1 MANWTLEQQAAI
13 DLRNTNILVSAAAGS
28 GKTAVLVERI
38 TRLIL
43 NKETEVDRILVVTY
57 TNAAAGEMRSRI
69 EEALAEAIESHEA
82 DGIALH
88 DQIKLLNRANIKT
101 FHAFCLDIIRN
112 HFQSVNLDPNF
123 RLTRDTDRLILIEQ
137 ALDEVLE
144 TSYEEP
150 TQNFENI
157 VEAFSGNRNDEKLR
171 LMIKQLYNFILSQ
184 PYPVKWLEYQMEA
197 YSNTDHPLRTLWEKI
212 LLEQISDKIEG
223 AIQLLQ
229 KASELCLEPGG
240 PEPYIPTFTSEIQM
254 FKRLAESA
262 QIGLKALEMTMTG
275 AKFERIASIKKNERE
290 LYDEALIIEVKD
302 VIRDKM
308 VKKQIFE
315 GMKKFFDYKKV
326 DRYES
331 EMPALSEMLKELC
344 RLTLAFE
351 ERFSELKRSKNL
363 MDFNDLEH
371 FAIKILEDPRI
382 CEVYRDKLDYIF
394 VDEYQ
399 DSSAIQETIVKRIKR
414 KNNLFMV
421 GDVKQSIYKFRLAD
435 PELFIEKYKS
445 YTHFDA
451 LIEDIDDSDLVIK
464 KLNLKLT
471 QDDSEQ
477 FIRIDLKN
485 NFRTRTDILDQVNT
499 VFEQIMSEK
508 LGDVAYDHTA
518 KLYGKMHFEETGGPY
533 VEVNILSK
541 KPLDDEAED
550 DDAENEMRTDELEAR
565 AIANKIKAMIG
576 TTLYFPKEKV
586 SRGCRYKDIVV
597 LLRSSKSWTPTFEH
611 VFMEEGVP
619 LYADSQTGYFD
630 ALEIKMLVELLKIID
645 NPLQDLPL
653 LTVLRSPV
661 VGLEVE
667 EIAKLKI
674 LTVGTHF
681 YYYKCKRVVEDSNI
695 EFSSKL
701 RLEEF
706 LMQLEDW
713 RDKARYLPLDELIW
727 DVMQTSGYFNYVIA
741 MPGGVARQANLKLL
755 VDRATDLKNSRLFTL
770 SHFINFIDQM
780 TSTSGDMGVASS
792 IGEDEDVV
800 RLMSIH
806 KSKGLE
812 FPVVILSG
820 LGRKFNLM
828 DTYGDLIL
836 HKNLGVGLSHVD
848 LNLRVKSKS
857 LPQFV
862 LKEEMKRET
871 LSEEMRVLYV
881 GLTRAV
887 DRMILF
893 ATVNDLSAKSSAWE
907 REINY
912 YALYSSGGFV
922 DWIMPAMGTNGAV
935 TINGGSETNLVQ
947 TEKKVEHNQI
957 TRYEFWEKIKEAIPG
972 TLKVDEAIEMR
983 LSYELP
989 QIDKN
994 FKPLKV
1000 SVSEKK
1006 RAMDDSV
1013 YSAPELSA
1021 IPVFLK
1027 SEQPLSSMEKGT
1039 AMHKVLERID
1049 LRVEHSLETVKI
1061 VIENLRK
1068 SNILS
1073 EKEGEHISAQKILS
1087 FLNNEMGIRLRQS
1100 INIHKERPFVL
1111 MDDEQLV
1118 QGVIDLYFEEE
1129 DGFVL
1134 IDYKTDHV
1142 GKKTLSELSD
1152 RYGIQLQYYKKAIE
1166 TLSNKSVKEMH
1177 LYYFD
1182 VDQFFTFQKSRSV

>member
-43 NKETEVDRILVVTY
+43 NKETEVDRMLVVTY

-69 EEALAEAIESHEA
+69 EEALAKAIESHEA
-82 DGIALH
+82 DGMALH
-88 DQIKLLNRANIKT
+88 EQIKLLNRANIKT

-112 HFQSVNLDPNF
+112 HFQSVDLDPNF

-137 ALDEVLE
+137 ALDDVLE
-144 TSYEEP
+144 NSYEKP
-150 TQNFENI
+150 TQEFEDL

-171 LMIKQLYNFILSQ
+171 TMIKQLYAFILSQ
-184 PYPVKWLEYQMEA
+184 PYPVQWLKYQMEA
-197 YSNTDHPLRTLWEKI
+197 YSDPDHPLRAQWEKI
-212 LLEQISDKIEG
+212 LLEQMSDKIEG
-223 AIQLLQ
+223 AILLLQ
-229 KASELCLEPGG
+229 RASDLCLEPGG
-240 PEPYIPTFTSEIQM
+240 PEPYIPTFASDIQM
-254 FKRLAESA
+254 FERLAESA
-262 QIGLKALEMTMTG
+262 QIGLKALELTM
-275 AKFERIASIKKNERE
+275 ASSKFDRIASIRKNEKE
-290 LYDEALIIEVKD
+290 LYDESLIMEVKD

-315 GMKKFFDYKKV
+315 GMKKFFDYKDV
-326 DRYES
+326 DRYNS
-331 EMPALSEMLKELC
+331 EMPALSKMLEELC

-351 ERFSELKRSKNL
+351 DRFSQLKRSKNL

-371 FAIKILEDPRI
+371 FAIKILEDARI
-382 CEVYRDKLDYIF
+382 CEVYRDKFDYIF

-399 DSSAIQETIVKRIKR
+399 DSSGIQETIVKRIMR

-435 PELFIEKYKS
+435 PELFIEKYKT
-445 YTHFDA
+445 YAHFDD
-451 LIEDIDDSDLVIK
+451 LIDDSADIREAIENLNM
-464 KLNLKLT
+464 KLR
-471 QDDSEQ
+471 QEESEQ

-485 NFRTRTDILDQVNT
+485 NFRTRTDILEQVNN

-518 KLYGKMHFEETGGPY
+518 KLYGKMHFEKSTGPY
-533 VEVNILSK
+533 VEVNLLSK
-541 KPLDDEAED
+541 KPLDDELQ
-550 DDAENEMRTDELEAR
+550 DDAESELRTDELEAR
-565 AIANKIKAMIG
+565 AIAGKIKSLIG
-576 TTLYFPKEKV
+576 TTVYFPKEKV
-586 SRGCRYKDIVV
+586 SRGCEYKDIVI

-611 VFMEEGVP
+611 VFMEEGIP

-645 NPLQDLPL
+645 NPLQDLSL

-661 VGLEVE
+661 VGLDVE
-667 EIAKLKI
+667 EIAQLRI
-674 LTVGTHF
+674 LTPGIQF
-681 YYYKCKRVVEDSNI
+681 YYYKCKAIIEDSSI
-695 EFSSKL
+695 EFPSKM
-701 RLEEF
+701 RLEKIW
-706 LMQLEDW
+706 LQLEDW
-713 RDKARYLPLDELIW
+713 REKTRYLPLDELIW
-727 DVMQTSGYFNYVIA
+727 DVMQTSGYYNYIIA

-755 VDRATDLKNSRLFTL
+755 VDRATDLKNSKLFTL
-770 SHFINFIDQM
+770 SHFIAFIEQM

-792 IGEDEDVV
+792 IGEEEDVV

-812 FPVVILSG
+812 FPIVIISG
-820 LGRKFNLM
+820 LGRKFNMM

-836 HKNLGVGLSHVD
+836 HKNLGVGLSHVELD
-848 LNLRVKSKS
+848 LRVKSKS

-862 LKEEMKRET
+862 MKEEMKRET

-893 ATVNDLSAKSSAWE
+893 ATVNDLNSKSSAWE
-907 REINY
+907 RDINY
-912 YALYSSGGFV
+912 YSLYSSGGFI
-922 DWIMPAMGTNGAV
+922 DWIMPAIIKSGTVSINAV
-935 TINGGSETNLVQ
+935 SESALIK
-947 TEKKVEHNQI
+947 TERKIEHDQR
-957 TRYEFWEKIKEAIPG
+957 TRYEFWENIKEAFPG
-972 TLKVDEAIEMR
+972 TLTVDEAIEKR
-983 LSYELP
+983 LSFELP
-989 QIDKN
+989 RIDKN

-1013 YSAPELSA
+1013 FSAPELSA
-1021 IPVFLK
+1021 VPEFLK
-1027 SEQPLSSMEKGT
+1027 TEQPLTSMEKGT

-1049 LRVEHSLETVKI
+1049 LSMEHSLESVER
-1061 VIENLRK
+1061 VIKKLRS
-1068 SNILS
+1068 SNILT
-1073 EKEGEHISAQKILS
+1073 EKEKNHLSSIKILS
-1087 FLNNEMGIRLRQS
+1087 FLNTEMGIRLRRS

-1134 IDYKTDHV
+1134 IDYKTDYV
-1142 GKKTLSELSD
+1142 GGKSLSELSD

-1166 TLSNKSVKEMH
+1166 TLSNKPVKEMH

-1182 VDQFFTFQKSRSV
+1182 VDQFFTFQKLRSL

>member
-1 MANWTLEQQAAI
+1 MANWTLEQRAAI

-43 NKETEVDRILVVTY
+43 NKETQVDRMLVVTY

-69 EEALAEAIESHEA
+69 EEALAEAIETHEA
-82 DGIALH
+82 DGVALH
-88 DQIKLLNRANIKT
+88 EQIKLLNRANIKT

-112 HFQSVNLDPNF
+112 HFQSVDLDPNF
-123 RLTRDTDRLILIEQ
+123 KLIRDTDRLILIEQ

-144 TSYEEP
+144 GSYEVP
-150 TQNFENI
+150 TQEFEDL

-171 LMIKQLYNFILSQ
+171 LMIKQLYGFILSQ
-184 PYPVKWLEYQMEA
+184 PYPVKWLEYQMDA
-197 YSNTDHPLRTLWEKI
+197 YANPGHPLRVLWEKI
-212 LLEQISDKIEG
+212 LLDQISDKIEG

-229 KASELCLEPGG
+229 KASELCHEPGG
-240 PEPYIPTFTSEIQM
+240 PEPYIPTFFSDIQM
-254 FKRLAESA
+254 FEKLAESA
-262 QIGLKALEMTMTG
+262 GIGLKALGMTMAG
-275 AKFERIASIKKNERE
+275 SKFDRIASIKKNERE

-315 GMKKFFDYKKV
+315 SMKKFFDYKEV
-326 DRYES
+326 DRYEA

-351 ERFSELKRSKNL
+351 ERYSQLKRSKNL

-399 DSSAIQETIVKRIKR
+399 DSSAIQETIVNRIKR

-435 PELFIEKYKS
+435 PELFIEKYKT
-445 YTHFDA
+445 YTQFDD
-451 LIEDIDDSDLVIK
+451 LIEDIDDSNQAIERLNM
-464 KLNLKLT
+464 KLA
-471 QDDSEQ
+471 QEASEQ
-477 FIRIDLKN
+477 FVRIDLKN

-541 KPLDDEAED
+541 KRLDDEPEE
-550 DDAENEMRTDELEAR
+550 DAETELRTDELEAR
-565 AIANKIKAMIG
+565 AIAGRIKTMIG

-586 SRGCRYKDIVV
+586 PRGCRYKDIVV

-661 VGLEVE
+661 VGLNVE
-667 EIAKLKI
+667 EIANLKI
-674 LTVGTHF
+674 LTSGTQF
-681 YYYKCKRVVEDSNI
+681 YYYKCKKVVEDSSI
-695 EFSSKL
+695 EFKSKE
-701 RLEEF
+701 RLERF
-706 LMQLEDW
+706 LGQLEDW
-713 RDKARYLPLDELIW
+713 REKTRYLPLDEMIW
-727 DVMQTSGYFNYVIA
+727 DVMQTSGYYNYVIA

-770 SHFINFIDQM
+770 SHFITFINQM

-792 IGEDEDVV
+792 IGEEEDVV

-812 FPVVILSG
+812 FPVVIISG
-820 LGRKFNLM
+820 LGRKFNMM

-848 LNLRVKSKS
+848 LDLRVKSKS

-893 ATVNDLSAKSSAWE
+893 ATVNDLNTKSSAWE
-907 REINY
+907 RDINY
-912 YALYSSGGFV
+912 YGLYSSGGFV
-922 DWIMPAMGTNGAV
+922 DWLMPAFGTGGAV
-935 TINGGSETNLVQ
+935 SINTASEYNLVQ
-947 TEKKVEHNQI
+947 TERQVEQDQI
-957 TRYEFWEKIKEAIPG
+957 KRYEFWEKIKATNPG
-972 TLKVDEAIEMR
+972 KLEVDEAIETR

-989 QIDKN
+989 RIDKN

-1013 YSAPELSA
+1013 YNVPALSA
-1021 IPVFLK
+1021 VPEFMK
-1027 SEQPLSSMEKGT
+1027 SEQPLTPMEKGT
-1039 AMHKVLERID
+1039 ATHKVLERID
-1049 LRVEHSLETVKI
+1049 LRAEHSLETIAVE
-1061 VIENLRK
+1061 IERLREAHV
-1068 SNILS
+1068 LS
-1073 EKEGEHISAQKILS
+1073 EKECEHLDPQKILS
-1087 FLNNEMGIRLRQS
+1087 FLNTEMGIRLRQS
-1100 INIHKERPFVL
+1100 SNIHKERPFVL

-1118 QGVIDLYFEEE
+1118 QGVIDLYFEED
-1129 DGFVL
+1129 DGYVL
-1134 IDYKTDHV
+1134 VDYKTDHV
-1142 GKKTLSELSD
+1142 GKKSLSELSAK
-1152 RYGIQLQYYKKAIE
+1152 YGIQLQYYKKAIE
-1166 TLSNKSVKEMH
+1166 TLSSKHVKEMH

-1182 VDQFFTFQKSRSV
+1182 VDQFFTFQKLRSV